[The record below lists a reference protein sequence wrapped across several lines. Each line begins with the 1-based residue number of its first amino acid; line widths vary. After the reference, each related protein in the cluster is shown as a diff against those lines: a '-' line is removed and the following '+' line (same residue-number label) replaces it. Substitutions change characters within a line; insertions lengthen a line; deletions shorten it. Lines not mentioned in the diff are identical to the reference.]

1 MFIFIYLLY
10 IVAFMIAYVFTSDV
24 TTQLLA
30 VDLFYLIIQIAFFY
44 KLVKLWLK
52 RFDLENIKDSV
63 INQVSLPM
71 SNRKTH
77 MTIQSWIMILLIY
90 ITIEITELYHNNLFI
105 LISTI
110 LFISLILMFT
120 YPLLIE
126 SNYALK
132 RVGYIKIIMISI
144 LAFLVGYFFDY
155 IYQFIINN
163 IEGIPDVSV
172 NQSDIETL
180 LIKFPFKSFISIVII
195 APIVEEIV
203 FRGLLFRT
211 IIHRNRILAYIT
223 TFLLFGLAHLTF
235 GDSADGIIELIF
247 LPIYGVSGLLFA
259 YVYEKTNCIY
269 TSMLTHAINNAIGF
283 IMILLF

>member
-1 MFIFIYLLY
+1 MFVFVYLLY
-10 IVAFMIAYVFTSDV
+10 IVTFLIAYVFTSDV

-30 VDLFYLIIQIAFFY
+30 VDLFYLIMQIVFFY

-52 RFDLENIKDSV
+52 RFDIENIKDSV
-63 INQVSLPM
+63 SNQISLPM

-77 MTIQSWIMILLIY
+77 MTIQSWIMILLIFF
-90 ITIEITELYHNNLFI
+90 TIEISELYHNNLFI

-132 RVGYIKIIMISI
+132 KVGYVRIVLFSIIVFLIS
-144 LAFLVGYFFDY
+144 YFFDY
-155 IYQFIINN
+155 IYQSIINN
-163 IEGIPDVSV
+163 IDGIPEVSI
-172 NQSDIETL
+172 NQSAIETL
-180 LIKFPFKSFISIVII
+180 LIQFPFKTFISIVIV

-211 IIHRNRILAYIT
+211 MVHRNRILAYIV
-223 TFLLFGLAHLTF
+223 TFLVFGLAHLTF
-235 GDSADGIIELIF
+235 GENVGGIIELIF
-247 LPIYGVSGLLFA
+247 LPIYGLSGLLFA
-259 YVYEKTNCIY
+259 YVYERTNCIY
-269 TSMLTHAINNAIGF
+269 SSMLTHFFNNVISF
-283 IMILLF
+283 FLILLT